1 MPNVNNIFRRGKVKK
16 LNLERFDVFLEEQ
29 ASLGPLIVSQYF
41 NISRFPSVLPGGNS
55 YFEIEGSKLLKPE
68 VELKTELLDS
78 AGQPIFHYALPKS
91 PKSKKLKVT
100 MQTASNVSNGVGRLI
115 ILGELNPNLIDVP
128 EEFQDTY
135 NVRLTGLVDIN
146 TSLPNTENIEFF
158 TPPRMTVA
166 EQVKGQIE
174 LPSDVDIMFVTKE
187 GTATMTGDGIG
198 FSAVADAGLGTGDIV
213 GDNQADD
220 KFEEFDKTKGDVG
233 DFEDF
238 KEPDNFGIG
247 EELPD
252 FISVPVINKVQIK
265 NPSVDIDD
273 SEEESTPP
281 TTKAKTQRA
290 GNAAR
295 QTQRDTTSQERE
307 L

>member
-29 ASLGPLIVSQYF
+29 ASLGPLVVSQYF

-78 AGQPIFHYALPKS
+78 SGQPIFHYALPKS

-135 NVRLTGLVDIN
+135 NYI
-146 TSLPNTENIEFF
+146 
-158 TPPRMTVA
+158 
-166 EQVKGQIE
+166 
-174 LPSDVDIMFVTKE
+174 
-187 GTATMTGDGIG
+187 
-198 FSAVADAGLGTGDIV
+198 
-213 GDNQADD
+213 
-220 KFEEFDKTKGDVG
+220 
-233 DFEDF
+233 
-238 KEPDNFGIG
+238 
-247 EELPD
+247 
-252 FISVPVINKVQIK
+252 
-265 NPSVDIDD
+265 
-273 SEEESTPP
+273 
-281 TTKAKTQRA
+281 TTKHRKYRIFYTTKNDCR
-290 GNAAR
+290 R
-295 QTQRDTTSQERE
+295 TSQGSNRITFRCRYYVCNKRRNSYNDR
-307 L
+307 